1 VVGFDDAALGKVVPI
16 DAHVFRP
23 VVEFGKMAHF
33 FGRHEF
39 PRSVFVLHQGKQR
52 VSVFEAS
59 LELELAVVIRFGL
72 IEDVPRVDAAREEI
86 SHRVTVWTRP
96 L

>member
-1 VVGFDDAALGKVVPI
+1 
-16 DAHVFRP
+16 
-23 VVEFGKMAHF
+23 
-33 FGRHEF
+33 
-39 PRSVFVLHQGKQR
+39 

-72 IEDVPRVDAAREEI
+72 VEDVPRVNTAREEV
-86 SHRVTVWTRP
+86 SHRVTVWTRS

>member
-1 VVGFDDAALGKVVPI
+1 
-16 DAHVFRP
+16 
-23 VVEFGKMAHF
+23 MAHF

-39 PRSVFVLHQGKQR
+39 SEIGVCPPSRKQR

-59 LELELAVVIRFGL
+59 LGARAGCVIRFGL
-72 IEDVPRVDAAREEI
+72 VEDVPRVNTAREEV
-86 SHRVTVWTRP
+86 SHRVAVWTRS

>member
-1 VVGFDDAALGKVVPI
+1 
-16 DAHVFRP
+16 
-23 VVEFGKMAHF
+23 MAHL

-39 PRSVFVLHQGKQR
+39 PRPVFVLHQGKQR

-59 LELELAVVIRFGL
+59 LELELAVVIRFVL
-72 IEDVPRVDAAREEI
+72 VEDVPRVDTAREEV
-86 SHRVTVWTRP
+86 SHRVVVWTRP